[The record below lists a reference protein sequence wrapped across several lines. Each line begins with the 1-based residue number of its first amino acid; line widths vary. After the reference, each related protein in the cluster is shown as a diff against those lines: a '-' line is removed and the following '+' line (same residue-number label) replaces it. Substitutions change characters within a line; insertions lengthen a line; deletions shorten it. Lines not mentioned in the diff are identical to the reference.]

1 MADTAKKIEWDDAYL
16 LGIPDI
22 DMQHKK
28 LILIAN
34 ELYDVVYGDE
44 ANYKLKMSM
53 VLKKLTDY
61 TEYHFTNEE
70 QLQKRIGYPGLETH
84 KNSHDYF
91 IKEVRLQIQKLNSE
105 SKSNVLGFYNYI
117 ATWVFNHIAKA
128 DRLWATYMKENSGK

>member
-1 MADTAKKIEWDDAYL
+1 MEMPVQIQVQIVVQYQRTQK
-16 LGIPDI
+16 
-22 DMQHKK
+22 
-28 LILIAN
+28 ILITPIAMII
-34 ELYDVVYGDE
+34 L
-44 ANYKLKMSM
+44 
-53 VLKKLTDY
+53 
-61 TEYHFTNEE
+61 
-70 QLQKRIGYPGLETH
+70 RIMETH